1 VKIVD
6 FLNRALS
13 FIERWIIVILLIVM
27 VGLAFTQVI
36 LRNVFSSGFLWAD
49 PFLRYTVLWVGFLGA
64 VIATKEEKHFGVD
77 FLNRL
82 LPPRAL
88 HAIKIIVDLFAG
100 IVAFLL
106 MRAAFQFI
114 FEAIGADELDVFS
127 IPKRIYFSIIPVGFG
142 LIAIQFVINM
152 IYHIRDLVI
161 GVREKPHMH
170 QPGTSL

>member
-6 FLNRALS
+6 IFNRALS
-13 FIERWIIVILLIVM
+13 WIERWIIVALLIVM

-36 LRNVFSSGFLWAD
+36 LRNVFSFGFLWAD

-77 FLNRL
+77 FLNRF

-88 HAIKIIVDLFAG
+88 HSIKIIIDLFAAT
-100 IVAFLL
+100 VAFLL
-106 MRAAFQFI
+106 MRAAFQFL
-114 FEAIGADELDVFS
+114 FEAIGADESDVFN

-142 LIAIQFVINM
+142 LIAIQFLINM

-161 GVREKPHMH
+161 GVREKPHTH
-170 QPGTSL
+170 QPGTPV